1 MSCAHCCGGARAVW
15 MVRIAAVAMTSW
27 VMAGCTSHLAHLAGS
42 RGHTEWITGAGGPTV
57 EVPSVFVLSNR
68 TWGTVHVGSLRT
80 SVSTECSTVPPL
92 PASIGPG
99 KSIEVAVIAK
109 FRPQAGDSVC
119 TVQLET
125 AGEPPLVLTIDGR
138 FQPSSPVDAG
148 APEPIVPVTQSVP
161 AAPIAPVAPSV
172 K

>member
-1 MSCAHCCGGARAVW
+1 VIR
-15 MVRIAAVAMTSW
+15 VRGIVGPRSAWIVRFAAVTTVSFIA
-27 VMAGCTSHLAHLAGS
+27 AGCTSHLAQLEGA
-42 RGHTEWITGAGGPTV
+42 RGHTEWITGSDGPTV

-119 TVQLET
+119 TVHLET
-125 AGEPPLVLTIDGR
+125 AGEEPLVLTIDGR
-138 FQPSSPVDAG
+138 FQPASPADAG
-148 APEPIVPVTQSVP
+148 TPQSIAPVAPV
-161 AAPIAPVAPSV
+161 APVAPSV

>member
-1 MSCAHCCGGARAVW
+1 MRAEW
-15 MVRIAAVAMTSW
+15 MVRIAAVAMISW
-27 VMAGCTSHLAHLAGS
+27 VMTGCTSHLAQLEGP

-99 KSIEVAVIAK
+99 TVSYTHLTLPTIY
-109 FRPQAGDSVC
+109 SV
-119 TVQLET
+119 
-125 AGEPPLVLTIDGR
+125 
-138 FQPSSPVDAG
+138 
-148 APEPIVPVTQSVP
+148 
-161 AAPIAPVAPSV
+161 
-172 K
+172 

>member
-15 MVRIAAVAMTSW
+15 MVRIAAVAMISW
-27 VMAGCTSHLAHLAGS
+27 VMTGCTSHLAQLEGS

-138 FQPSSPVDAG
+138 FQPSSPADAG
-148 APEPIVPVTQSVP
+148 APEPIAPVASSVP
-161 AAPIAPVAPSV
+161 AAPSV

>member
-15 MVRIAAVAMTSW
+15 MVRIAAVTMTAW
-27 VMAGCTSHLAHLAGS
+27 VMTGCTSHLAQLEGP
-42 RGHTEWITGAGGPTV
+42 RGHTEWITGAGGPTI

-148 APEPIVPVTQSVP
+148 TPQ
-161 AAPIAPVAPSV
+161 PIAPVAPSV

>member
-1 MSCAHCCGGARAVW
+1 MW
-15 MVRIAAVAMTSW
+15 MVRIAVVTMISW
-27 VMAGCTSHLAHLAGS
+27 VMAGCTSHLAQLEGP
-42 RGHTEWITGAGGPTV
+42 RGHTQWITGAAGPTV
-57 EVPSVFVLSNR
+57 EVPSVFVLTNR

-138 FQPSSPVDAG
+138 FQPNSPVDAG
-148 APEPIVPVTQSVP
+148 TPQPIAP
-161 AAPIAPVAPSV
+161 AAPSGSAAPMTPAAASGSAAPSV